1 MIPDDTGKCAE
12 QLFRLV
18 IRERHLVAAPKPQ
31 APHHFQPLLF
41 RLWFVSHKNRGKNAY

>member
-31 APHHFQPLLF
+31 APHHFQPPLF